1 MDINGAAGNRKYY
14 QWVILIVATLT
25 QTCASFVIFGM
36 GPMAAFY
43 QQAYK
48 LSQFETG
55 LIVSIANF
63 GPIISMMIF
72 GDLMDKYGER
82 WVVGMGSI
90 LLGLNTLIAYSI
102 DHYTLLLTNLF
113 FVGIWY
119 GTAQP
124 GGSSAIVKWFP
135 GKHRGLA
142 MGIRQT
148 GIPVGGAMAAAI
160 LPFIFFEFGLPTA
173 VVMQGGIAI
182 VGGVIF
188 LFFYKDLKTNE
199 QQVKRYTFTEKIK
212 RIKNNTHLY
221 PVFFVGITM
230 VSVQLIIVAHLMGY
244 LRDHLQLSIG
254 LAGTF
259 LSLALLGGMFG
270 RIILAWV
277 SDNFFHGNRSKPL
290 QMTIWATAVNIIS
303 ILVLGTYLPLW
314 MIGLFCFFFGFLGIG
329 WYSLFIVMVAESAD
343 HSFMALTVSFA
354 LTLNQIFIVIS
365 PALFGLLVDQFNG
378 YGTPFVL
385 LAAAI
390 TAGGIWL
397 NITERKEPG
406 SDFLE
411 KLLSYVKK

>member
-1 MDINGAAGNRKYY
+1 MDVNGIAGNRKYY
-14 QWVILIVATLT
+14 QWIVLIVATLS

-43 QQAYK
+43 QQAYE
-48 LSQFETG
+48 LTQFETG
-55 LIVSIANF
+55 LIVSVVNL
-63 GPIISMMIF
+63 GPILSMILF
-72 GDLMDKYGER
+72 GDLMDKYGEK

-90 LLGLNTLIAYSI
+90 LLGLNTLLAFSI
-102 DHYTLLLTNLF
+102 NNYTLLLTNLF

-148 GIPVGGAMAAAI
+148 GIPVGGALAAAI
-160 LPFIFFEFGLPTA
+160 LPFIFFELGLPAA
-173 VVMQGGIAI
+173 VLMQGSIAI
-182 VGGVIF
+182 AGGLIF
-188 LFFYKDLKTNE
+188 LLVYKDLAKNE
-199 QQVKRYTFTEKIK
+199 QQKKRYTFIEKID
-212 RIKNNTHLY
+212 RIKNKTNLY

-277 SDNFFHGNRSKPL
+277 SDNIFNGNRSKPL
-290 QMTIWATAVNIIS
+290 QMTIWATALIIIC
-303 ILVLGTYLPLW
+303 ILLLGNYLPLW
-314 MIGLFCFFFGFLGIG
+314 LIGLFCFTFGFLGIG
-329 WYSLFIVMVAESAD
+329 WYSLFIVMVAEAAD
-343 HSFMALTVSFA
+343 KSFIALTVSFA
-354 LTLNQIFIVIS
+354 LTLNQFFIVIS
-365 PALFGLLVDQFNG
+365 PALFGLLVDHFNG
-378 YGTPFVL
+378 YSIPFVL
-385 LAAAI
+385 LAAAVSVG
-390 TAGGIWL
+390 AIWL
-397 NITERKEPG
+397 KTTERK
-406 SDFLE
+406 
-411 KLLSYVKK
+411 